1 MKRIILIYSIDEFK
15 EYETF
20 VSEYELEQFVNDK
33 NEYNHTFELI
43 GCYYIG
49 EEIVIK
55 PEEIVT
61 KYFVVKE

>member
-15 EYETF
+15 EYQTF
-20 VSEYELEQFVNDK
+20 VSEHALEQFVNEK
-33 NEYNHTFELI
+33 NEYNNTFELI
-43 GCYYIG
+43 DCYYIG
-49 EEIVIK
+49 EEIIIK